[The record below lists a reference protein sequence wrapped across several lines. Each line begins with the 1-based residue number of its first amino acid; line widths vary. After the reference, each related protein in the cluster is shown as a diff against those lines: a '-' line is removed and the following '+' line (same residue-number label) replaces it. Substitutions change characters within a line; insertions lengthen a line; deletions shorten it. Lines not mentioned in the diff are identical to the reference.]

1 MKSAVAVSAQP
12 TFVFTLLAD
21 GAQQPRR
28 PAPSTP
34 GASLRVSDYNTAT
47 TSSTSYT
54 HLSGA
59 SSVSK
64 SSTGML
70 HADLSLGLSS
80 HQQHLTSG
88 MMPSKSQ
95 ASCLSHSSAEDDT
108 INCRPADDNR
118 THGSLGAGLASSR
131 SGGGNTGTVT
141 LPAGI
146 AGTLN
151 LAAGAAA
158 LAALGSGS
166 AGGAGSGSGGGG
178 NNTGNVSLGLK
189 RFGLKSKAVRITGDA
204 KPGAAAEVASPAHAA
219 PGHPVSAE
227 PAAGAGTSSLQQQLR
242 TGAAAAP
249 SAPQQPAPVQLSTQ
263 SQQLAASG
271 QVEMAAAA
279 HEDSEEALSRKR
291 RAAAAAA
298 QSPARMVASVV
309 VSAQEEGSKRRH
321 SPDAAAHAALGPST
335 SVAAVP
341 FSRQALSQSEPVP
354 TILEQWPS
362 ASTAS
367 DMQIDLP
374 EPAAVGAVGPATGG
388 WGPQRLAGAAP
399 GDGLAARHAPPATP
413 AAAPTPL
420 GAGGLGALG
429 RPAATPLAFA
439 TPGVQVRQQLPC
451 ADENMA
457 PAHGGVQVSDENQ
470 APGTANV
477 GGGAAGG
484 VGSMVKAQKGLALQQ
499 PGALPNGGLQP
510 TPLQQHQQPVV
521 SDGREPLR

>member
-1 MKSAVAVSAQP
+1 MSK
-12 TFVFTLLAD
+12 FLAD

-80 HQQHLTSG
+80 HPQHLTSG

-118 THGSLGAGLASSR
+118 THGSLGAGLASR

-204 KPGAAAEVASPAHAA
+204 KPGATAELASPPEVA
-219 PGHPVSAE
+219 PGHPRIAE
-227 PAAGAGTSSLQQQLR
+227 PAAGAGTSTLQQHLPA
-242 TGAAAAP
+242 GAAAAP
-249 SAPQQPAPVQLSTQ
+249 SAPQQPATGQLLTQ
-263 SQQLAASG
+263 SHQLAASG
-271 QVEMAAAA
+271 QVEMAGAA

-321 SPDAAAHAALGPST
+321 SPDAPAHAALALSAA
-335 SVAAVP
+335 VVAVP
-341 FSRQALSQSEPVP
+341 FSRQALAQQEPVP
-354 TILEQWPS
+354 HILEQWPS

-367 DMQIDLP
+367 DMQIDVP
-374 EPAAVGAVGPATGG
+374 ESAAGGAAGPAAGG
-388 WGPQRLAGAAP
+388 WTSQRLTGAAP
-399 GDGLAARHAPPATP
+399 GDGFAARHAPPATP
-413 AAAPTPL
+413 AAAPGPTLVAPTPL
-420 GAGGLGALG
+420 GAATLGLLG

-439 TPGVQVRQQLPC
+439 TPGMQVGQQLPC

-457 PAHGGVQVSDENQ
+457 PAQGGMQVSDENR
-470 APGTANV
+470 APGMADV
-477 GGGAAGG
+477 GGGVASG
-484 VGSMVKAQKGLALQQ
+484 VGSIVKAQKGLALQQ
-499 PGALPNGGLQP
+499 QQPGALSNGGLQP
-510 TPLQQHQQPVV
+510 ASLQQQQQPAV